1 LDVGNRIGDAEAA
14 SLVPA
19 LEKMPQLTYLE
30 ISCARI
36 GLGRGWSEKG
46 FGSLGC
52 FSGVLF
58 EGSCC
63 GDFGVRVVRFADDG
77 VRGVCV
83 RGGDG
88 CSQSH
93 RA

>member
-1 LDVGNRIGDAEAA
+1 MKVGNRIGDAEAA

-36 GLGRGWSEKG
+36 GLGRGWSVEG

-52 FSGVLF
+52 FSGVR
-58 EGSCC
+58 C
-63 GDFGVRVVRFADDG
+63 AT
-77 VRGVCV
+77 CV
-83 RGGDG
+83 REGRRWMQGTTSG
-88 CSQSH
+88 LWGWRHWC
-93 RA
+93 RRWRRCRG